1 MGSKADWETEH
12 RKALEAILRALY
24 GALVRDAAAE
34 NSPPS
39 AYGRTVD
46 AVARKGFNLAQ
57 LAEYVRI
64 QARIEAVKVTLY
76 AGYPGTPDP
85 VPPAPSSPGNGHTS
99 GPEGEPALGGG
110 RLKDPDGLRA
120 DAVHCQQL
128 QAAQRGGLGQ

>member
-99 GPEGEPALGGG
+99 GLEGVPALQSG
-110 RLKDPDGLRA
+110 RVEEPNELRA
-120 DAVHCQQL
+120 DAVHGHQFP
-128 QAAQRGGLGQ
+128 AAK